1 VSRGRV
7 ALTLT
12 LVVLLMAC
20 GTGGAEDSDTATPP
34 DTLEPTRPPAA
45 EPDQPTGDA
54 PEQPPGEEPGEEPGE
69 APDQPADEDR
79 DIDRGDPDRHP
90 AAGLERAV
98 WVHLFDPSLK
108 TRAGLER
115 LVEELAHA
123 DATAVIA
130 QAARRHDAY
139 YRSEVLPRTADPDLE
154 AGLDVLAELTELAH
168 EAGIE
173 VHAWISIA
181 PTWHAVYE
189 ELPAP
194 AGWVPAE
201 HGRTAPEADRW
212 VSRDVDGTWSEYL
225 DPALPEVRAHLYA
238 VVEEL
243 ATTTEVDGVHLDYPR
258 YASERAGY
266 HPAALERYRAETG
279 AAGTPSPEDP
289 AWSAWRR
296 DQTREL
302 VATARAAVDAAG
314 RPVTL
319 SAAVIAWG
327 PGPVELGGFE
337 ATRTWREALQDWP
350 GWAEDGLVDA
360 VLPMVYFRDHV
371 PEQAAWFTDWV
382 AFQQELT
389 QVSDSLVI
397 AGVAGWLNTPDAV
410 LEQLSTAAAATDG
423 VALYSYQQPTDHLDA
438 GDTDGVRPFW
448 AELARTRWV
457 ARG

>member
-1 VSRGRV
+1 MCRGRF
-7 ALTLT
+7 
-12 LVVLLMAC
+12 VLLLTVAVLLLAC
-20 GTGGAEDSDTATPP
+20 STGARPGGDTATPS
-34 DTLEPTRPPAA
+34 DTQDPARPSAGEQDQPPEA
-45 EPDQPTGDA
+45 EPD
-54 PEQPPGEEPGEEPGE
+54 PPPVEEPGE
-69 APDQPADEDR
+69 AADQPTDEDR
-79 DIDRGDPDRHP
+79 DTARPDPDRHP

-108 TRAGLER
+108 TRGGLEL

-139 YRSEVLPRTADPDLE
+139 YRSRVLPPTADPDLE
-154 AGLDVLAELTELAH
+154 AGLDVLAELTGLAH

-173 VHAWISIA
+173 VHAWLSIA
-181 PTWHAVYE
+181 PTWHAAYE

-225 DPALPEVRAHLYA
+225 DPALPEVRAHLHA

-243 ATTTEVDGVHLDYPR
+243 ATNTEVDGVHLDYPR
-258 YASERAGY
+258 YASHREGY
-266 HPAALERYRAETG
+266 HPAAVERYRAETG
-279 AAGTPSPEDP
+279 AAGTPSPVDP

-327 PGPVELGGFE
+327 PGPGELGGFE
-337 ATRTWREALQDWP
+337 PTRTWREALQDWP
-350 GWAEDGLVDA
+350 DWAQEGLVDA

-371 PEQAAWFTDWV
+371 PEQAAWFADWIT
-382 AFQQELT
+382 FQQELT

-397 AGVAGWLNTPDAV
+397 PGIAGWLNTPEAV
-410 LEQLSTAAAATDG
+410 LEQLSTAAAAADG

-438 GDTDGVRPFW
+438 GGTDGVRPFW
-448 AELARTRWV
+448 GELARTRW
-457 ARG
+457 AAHG